1 MWHGCSIVPHDSG
14 PHADIQSLWA
24 NKVPFPVWSDKK
36 DEGNFHVD
44 SSIIQYVDELHGVNQ
59 AKRDES
65 AT

>member
-1 MWHGCSIVPHDSG
+1 M
-14 PHADIQSLWA
+14 
-24 NKVPFPVWSDKK
+24 PFPVWSDKK